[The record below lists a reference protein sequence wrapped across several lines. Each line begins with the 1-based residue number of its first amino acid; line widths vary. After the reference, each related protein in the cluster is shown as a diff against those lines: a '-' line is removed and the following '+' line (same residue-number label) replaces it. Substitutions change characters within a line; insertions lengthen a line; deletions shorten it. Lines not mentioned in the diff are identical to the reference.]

1 MKRRNK
7 LFLGSKALLP
17 LSLLILTLSC
27 AHEIQPRGLFAE
39 KGEKFTLQSGKVE
52 VELLYEKDHE
62 SITGPVRNSVSRASI
77 KAGTVIPAHTHEN
90 TDEIL
95 YFLKGAGIFTVGKES
110 FNVKD
115 HSLIVIPRRVKHSYK
130 NESKIDVKIIQFYN
144 PAGIGQRF
152 KNRDK

>member
-7 LFLGSKALLP
+7 ILSSLFLLN
-17 LSLLILTLSC
+17 LTLSC
-27 AHEIQPRGLFAE
+27 AHENQPRGLFVE
-39 KGEKFTLQSGKVE
+39 KGKKFTLQNGKVE

-77 KAGTVIPAHTHEN
+77 KAGVLIPLHTHEN

-95 YFLKGAGIFTVGKES
+95 YFLKGAGVFTLGEES

-144 PAGIGQRF
+144 PAGIEQRF
-152 KNRDK
+152 KNRDRG